1 MGRRAAAPRA
11 RAAMVATTLAAVCCV
26 AAAVVGMAAAVTPA
40 PAAAPSPKTTT
51 TTTAK
56 PQLPPPPPPPLRAPV
71 LSLLPERLP
80 YACEPNSDSGATG
93 ERCCPQDDGEGP
105 FALCPRYAP
114 RWSAG
119 RERAAEGQPDEG
131 GLGPGDAPTPALG
144 ELAPGA
150 NSTERVPGGY
160 SADPWTGGEVVA
172 EATFLP
178 PCLRDGWRPAS
189 AAFGCSGEG
198 MPSDDEFEQGAV
210 GVHAVVREAAVMAA
224 ADAGSSSSA
233 SLSATASPSSTSS
246 FAFATTADGGQP
258 PGVSPSAAPIQPF
271 PLETFAHAGHRGS
284 RLAIPDVG
292 NVLDVRSFGAK
303 GDGKTDDTAAF
314 RRAVAAAPVGG
325 ALMIPPGTYFLR
337 SSIVFIKNVVL
348 RGEGP
353 GVTTILADPMGD
365 WCRKD
370 NFGKPIPGPC
380 DAAVFQVD
388 GADYLDDGSSLAATV
403 VGRSPR
409 GSRTLRLSESEAEVA
424 SALFAPGEWVH
435 VAYDSPADGALLE
448 EMGAPPASG
457 GVFAP
462 LAPGADPNLAHGSAK
477 DSPLANVTISE
488 ATPAGGLGGSGV
500 LNLRRAFRFTAQVAD
515 VDVASRTVTLSRPLP
530 IAVDPSRYRVELHRF
545 ALTRIEMGFENM
557 TVRFLPRRNL
567 QGDDGGAGG
576 KAEVESIVDE
586 KESKGEEEEDK
597 NAGLALPGVLAA
609 AADALKATKKAV
621 AASRRLLAEEQ
632 KEEGPRTAIALY
644 NVAHSWVRDV
654 DFAETSTAVLV
665 ERSSHVT
672 LTRVRLLKGEEQE
685 AKEEEDEKKA
695 AAAASSSGGAGKNS
709 TASPSS
715 SVPLVVPGRFLH
727 LRYSSDVLLH
737 RFVTEVAPKEGDV
750 QLEGVCIGNVVSRGR
765 AADLAVVASEGSAV
779 AATLVTDVDA
789 GAGSRLLHGSALP
802 ADAASLEQLVV
813 AAAAGATLSPSSS
826 PSSNASS
833 SSSNL
838 MIPANSIPHGPAAGS
853 WVWWGVK
860 LPDDRAAA
868 LPKLLAAASGPGSA
882 DAPNAWLFSGVDG
895 VAEQAKTAVA
905 ARAKARLLAK
915 ALGKGGEQAKA
926 KQVLERA
933 AEEWPFPAW
942 VTADAIARTAVHPP
956 NLWDG
961 LLATVGSD
969 AEAACGAPIG
979 DALSAALD
987 RLDAAEMFAMGDGDS
1002 GLLAAP
1008 LDPVAAAREPAFDPS
1023 VPRALRPGAG
1033 YGCLRPQKM
1042 VASSSSSSSSSK
1054 VVGGVFG
1061 SEDVEAH
1068 YDGGA
1073 LAKSAGVTDPTLV
1086 YPGAYVPCS
1095 FADSQAYNTARE
1107 AREEA
1112 RRKADEAAAEGAG
1125 SARLPI
1131 PRSKPLPG
1139 CPPQFPDCPL
1149 CPSSSSTTTTT
1160 SLPPL
1165 LLPGDSDYVYN
1176 ASRLWGCAGEAW
1188 RWNTVMPWDWSAV
1201 GYKAGD
1207 EVIPGSSRPDGTF
1220 RPHVPVV
1227 ADVKKDCGAKGDGET
1242 DDTDAFEACLARAQ
1256 PVLGGD
1262 NPGGAVFIPAG
1273 RYVITRRLQVN
1284 DKALVI
1290 RGAGMDNTT
1299 LYMPFALAH
1308 VDLAAKLR
1316 VPIRNLTREQ
1326 LLAAPVGGNDDGNSR
1341 YSHTDSFLLLKM
1353 WDPMRPPLTHI
1364 AKLTADVPRG
1374 SSVIMVDPADFE
1386 PEVVQRMASRPG
1398 GAAPMLTPGSWVRV
1412 VVNDT
1417 AEGDVVSALH
1427 LNSYAPAWTNRYR
1440 KAPYMVR
1447 FLARVLEADLET
1459 GRVRLSRRLPLDIP
1473 AAWKAQLHTYDPL
1486 PKGGAPQGV
1495 EDLTFEFPPLDEED
1509 DPERGIKSGLR
1520 ADHPP
1525 RLPYPG
1531 HLNEKGYNALELIM
1545 SANSWVRRVRV
1556 INAES
1561 SVACWGCTFTT
1572 FEDIEITASA
1582 SPFSG
1587 RFGREGKWG
1596 LEVGPF
1602 GTAGTGGVFDGHRG
1616 LWLDRGSDNLVQ
1628 RLSTTSRIVHD
1639 FSMQGAEAGTVVREV
1654 RAPDFNI
1661 DFHRGLPYA
1670 NLYTRIDHGI
1680 GSRPFASGGAQQAG
1694 PHSGAWNTMWNNY
1707 ASGLPPHLKSGML
1720 LQRGWVQTGGAGGV
1734 NATTAV
1740 GGSAVRAYEALGGPG
1755 MVYAGI
1761 QTTDHRACDYQ
1772 NHGGSVDAAYCDDR
1786 GRGWS
1791 LEVFY
1796 EPATEAAERAT
1807 AAKLA
1812 EQFSGAG
1819 LKKKRLLMR
1828 VEEGGEEAEAE
1839 GEAEA
1844 AAAALAEAEAAAEKA
1859 RRAEGWASHGAL
1871 APPDLFVAMY
1881 NRRKKGGWVS
1891 GAPPTMGA
1899 GMRLAA
1905 QAVPMREEDI
1915 ERARLA
1921 LAAGAA
1927 AGPGGGVGGETASAS
1942 VSSSDKASSSDDD
1955 KAAKE
1960 KKKQEEEAKKKK
1972 KEQEQ
1977 AAEAMAL
1984 AAKKRE
1990 EGEAKKRVAEAAAA
2004 AAEEKKKKKEAAA
2017 AKEDEEKK
2025 KKASTAAEEEKKKK
2039 EAAAAKEDEEKK
2051 KKASTAAEEQK
2062 KKKEAAAAKEDEE
2075 KKKKASTAAEE
2086 QKKQAAAAEKEKQ
2099 QVAAEAK
2106 KARDAAAKASAESAA
2121 AKKAAEAKRLAEDAA
2136 ATARRDLADAAKA
2149 KQQKGAASA
2158 PAPGGAKAAATV

>member
-1 MGRRAAAPRA
+1 
-11 RAAMVATTLAAVCCV
+11 
-26 AAAVVGMAAAVTPA
+26 
-40 PAAAPSPKTTT
+40 
-51 TTTAK
+51 
-56 PQLPPPPPPPLRAPV
+56 
-71 LSLLPERLP
+71 
-80 YACEPNSDSGATG
+80 
-93 ERCCPQDDGEGP
+93 
-105 FALCPRYAP
+105 
-114 RWSAG
+114 
-119 RERAAEGQPDEG
+119 
-131 GLGPGDAPTPALG
+131 
-144 ELAPGA
+144 
-150 NSTERVPGGY
+150 
-160 SADPWTGGEVVA
+160 
-172 EATFLP
+172 
-178 PCLRDGWRPAS
+178 
-189 AAFGCSGEG
+189 
-198 MPSDDEFEQGAV
+198 MPSDDEFEHGAV
-210 GVHAVVREAAVMAA
+210 GVHAEAAASA
-224 ADAGSSSSA
+224 GGGGSESDSSSSSSSSSSSLSTPPGSSSS
-233 SLSATASPSSTSS
+233 SSS
-246 FAFATTADGGQP
+246 FSFAPA
-258 PGVSPSAAPIQPF
+258 SSSSSSSAVQPF

-292 NVLDVRSFGAK
+292 NVVDVRSFGAK

-314 RRAVAAAPVGG
+314 RLAVAAAPVGG
-325 ALMIPPGTYFLR
+325 ALMIPPGTYLLR
-337 SSIVFIKNVVL
+337 SSIVFIKNMVL
-348 RGEGP
+348 RGAGP
-353 GVTTILADPMGD
+353 GMTTILADPAGD

-370 NFGKPIPGPC
+370 NFGRPIHGPC

-388 GADYLDDGSSLAATV
+388 GADYLDDGSSLAATI

-448 EMGAPPASG
+448 EMGAAPASAG
-457 GVFAP
+457 RSSVFVP
-462 LAPGADPNLAHGSAK
+462 LAPGADPNLAHGSAL

-500 LNLRRAFRFTAQVAD
+500 LNLRHALRFTAQVAD

-530 IAVDPSRYRVELHRF
+530 VAVDPSRYRVELHRF

-557 TVRFLPRRNL
+557 TVRFIPT
-567 QGDDGGAGG
+567 ATST
-576 KAEVESIVDE
+576 K
-586 KESKGEEEEDK
+586 KKKEEEDTIEAVK
-597 NAGLALPGVLAA
+597 ELLSSTGADDEKDEKDAASGLALPGVLAA
-609 AADALKATKKAV
+609 AAGDALLLKKKAAV
-621 AASRRLLAEEQ
+621 LSALSGKDSKDEAKDPS
-632 KEEGPRTAIALY
+632 PRTAIALY
-644 NVAHSWVRDV
+644 NAAHSWVRDV
-654 DFAETSTAVLV
+654 DFAETRTAVLV

-672 LTRVRLLKGEEQE
+672 LTRVRLLKGEAE
-685 AKEEEDEKKA
+685 AEADENAEKDARADAEKGADKA
-695 AAAASSSGGAGKNS
+695 SGNS
-709 TASPSS
+709 TASATSATP
-715 SVPLVVPGRFLH
+715 VPGQFLL

-737 RFVTEVAPKEGDV
+737 RFVTEVAPEGGDV
-750 QLEGVCIGNVVSRGR
+750 RLEGVCVGNVVSRGR
-765 AADLAVVASEGSAV
+765 AADLGVVAADGSAV

-789 GAGSRLLHGSALP
+789 GAGTRLLRGSALP
-802 ADAASLEQLVV
+802 FGEDALLPPPPSKN
-813 AAAAGATLSPSSS
+813 GSSS
-826 PSSNASS
+826 APPTIAG
-833 SSSNL
+833 
-838 MIPANSIPHGPAAGS
+838 SIPHGPAAGS

-860 LPDDRAAA
+860 LPTDQASKLPAA
-868 LPKLLAAASGPGSA
+868 LAAASGPGNA
-882 DAPNAWLFSGVDG
+882 DAATAWLFSGVDG
-895 VAEQAKTAVA
+895 IAEKAKDAVA

-915 ALGKGGEQAKA
+915 ALGKGGEQDKAKA
-926 KQVLERA
+926 VLERA
-933 AEEWPFPAW
+933 AEAWPFPAW
-942 VTADAIARTAVHPP
+942 VTADAIARQAVHPP

-969 AEAACGAPIG
+969 ADAACGAPIG
-979 DALSAALD
+979 GALRAALG
-987 RLDAAEMFAMGDGDS
+987 RLESAEIFAAGDS
-1002 GLLAAP
+1002 DNGVLLAAP

-1033 YGCLRPQKM
+1033 YGCLLP
-1042 VASSSSSSSSSK
+1042 SGEGEGS
-1054 VVGGVFG
+1054 GGG
-1061 SEDVEAH
+1061 

-1073 LAKSAGVTDPTLV
+1073 MAREAGVTDPTLV

-1095 FADSQAYNTARE
+1095 FADAAE
-1107 AREEA
+1107 HGAAKKAKDEA
-1112 RRKADEAAAEGAG
+1112 RRKAEAAAAEGAG
-1125 SARLPI
+1125 SARLPSS
-1131 PRSKPLPG
+1131 RTKPLPG

-1149 CPSSSSTTTTT
+1149 CPSSSSENGAKNADKTPSSSST
-1160 SLPPL
+1160 SPAPPL
-1165 LLPGDSDYVYN
+1165 VLPGDPSFVYN

-1201 GYKAGD
+1201 GYRAGD
-1207 EVIPGSSRPDGTF
+1207 EVIPGSYRPDGTF
-1220 RPHVPVV
+1220 RPHVAVV

-1242 DDTDAFEACLARAQ
+1242 DDTDAFEKCLAKAQ

-1290 RGAGMDNTT
+1290 RGEGRDNTT
-1299 LYMPFALAH
+1299 LYMPYALAH

-1316 VPIRNLTREQ
+1316 VSVYNLTREQ

-1364 AKLTADVPRG
+1364 ARLTADVPRG
-1374 SSVIMVDPADFE
+1374 SSVIMVDPADFS

-1398 GAAPMLTPGSWVRV
+1398 GAAPLLTPGSWVRV

-1459 GRVRLSRRLPLDIP
+1459 GRIRLSKRLPLDIP
-1473 AAWKAQLHTYDPL
+1473 ASWKAQLHTYDPL
-1486 PKGGAPQGV
+1486 PRGGAPQAV

-1509 DPERGIKSGLR
+1509 DPQKGKKSGLR

-1556 INAES
+1556 INGES

-1572 FEDIEITASA
+1572 FEDIELTASA
-1582 SPFSG
+1582 SPFS
-1587 RFGREGKWG
+1587 RGKWG

-1628 RLSTTSRIVHD
+1628 RLNTTARIVHD
-1639 FSMQGAEAGTVVREV
+1639 FSMQGAESGTVVREV

-1707 ASGLPPHLKSGML
+1707 ASGLPPHLKSGFL

-1761 QTTDHRACDYQ
+1761 QTTDLRACDYQ

-1796 EPATEAAERAT
+1796 DPTSELAEKAT
-1807 AAKLA
+1807 AARLEAFAK
-1812 EQFSGAG
+1812 GAAD
-1819 LKKKRLLMR
+1819 KKRKKMIKR
-1828 VEEGGEEAEAE
+1828 RMEVGGVPAEEEAGGEDVEVD
-1839 GEAEA
+1839 
-1844 AAAALAEAEAAAEKA
+1844 EAEAAAEQQ
-1859 RRAEGWASHGAL
+1859 RRAEGWASHGVMV
-1871 APPDLFVAMY
+1871 PPDLYVAMY
-1881 NRRKKGGWVS
+1881 NRRKKGGWIS
-1891 GAPPTMGA
+1891 GAPPTLGA

-1905 QAVPMREEDI
+1905 QAVELREDEI
-1915 ERARLA
+1915 ERARMA

-1927 AGPGGGVGGETASAS
+1927 AGPGGGAGAGSWALSAEAKRQEQEAFAAAAAAK
-1942 VSSSDKASSSDDD
+1942 KAKEEKE
-1955 KAAKE
+1955 KADLAEKAKE
-1960 KKKQEEEAKKKK
+1960 KKKMEDEKAAAKK
-1972 KEQEQ
+1972 KEQDNKA
-1977 AAEAMAL
+1977 AAEAA
-1984 AAKKRE
+1984 
-1990 EGEAKKRVAEAAAA
+1990 
-2004 AAEEKKKKKEAAA
+2004 KKKEEQDKAAA
-2017 AKEDEEKK
+2017 AKKKQEQEDKDK
-2025 KKASTAAEEEKKKK
+2025 
-2039 EAAAAKEDEEKK
+2039 AAAAK
-2051 KKASTAAEEQK
+2051 
-2062 KKKEAAAAKEDEE
+2062 
-2075 KKKKASTAAEE
+2075 
-2086 QKKQAAAAEKEKQ
+2086 KKQEQDEKAK
-2099 QVAAEAK
+2099 AEAW
-2106 KARDAAAKASAESAA
+2106 AL
-2121 AKKAAEAKRLAEDAA
+2121 KKAAEAKAKGLAA
-2136 ATARRDLADAAKA
+2136 L
-2149 KQQKGAASA
+2149 S
-2158 PAPGGAKAAATV
+2158 GGDKAKAATVRR